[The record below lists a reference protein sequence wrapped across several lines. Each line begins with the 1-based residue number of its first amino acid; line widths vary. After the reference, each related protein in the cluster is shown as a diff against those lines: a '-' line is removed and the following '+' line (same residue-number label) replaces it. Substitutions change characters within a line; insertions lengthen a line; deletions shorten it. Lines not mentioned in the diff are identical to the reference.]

1 MAVAPGTIWM
11 IRLGA
16 SGDDCRYEFLDGF
29 AVDGVV
35 SDLIQE
41 WAELPRCRPHK
52 NWCREDVEWQSILN
66 TTFPLHL
73 AHTHPEH
80 TGRPS
85 GGSGGRKLEI
95 LDRWIAG
102 SLDRWWRCQLFSFPG
117 SRPGSDALKT
127 WPLSDAPVASP
138 CVSIRKCRWVGVG
151 GDRCVRFCRFSSVS
165 LLADLPHLRVLQHVL
180 PPPVVVTGAH
190 PCESTIR
197 VVLTSC
203 SD

>member
-1 MAVAPGTIWM
+1 MVYLYFQGDEISIGPRYREGCTRMAVAPGTIWM

-102 SLDRWWRCQLFSFPG
+102 SLVAMSAFQFS
-117 SRPGSDALKT
+117 
-127 WPLSDAPVASP
+127 
-138 CVSIRKCRWVGVG
+138 
-151 GDRCVRFCRFSSVS
+151 RFSARIGRTEN
-165 LLADLPHLRVLQHVL
+165 LAPIRRTRRFPLRFN
-180 PPPVVVTGAH
+180 T
-190 PCESTIR
+190 
-197 VVLTSC
+197 
-203 SD
+203 

>member
-29 AVDGVV
+29 VVEGVV

-52 NWCREDVEWQSILN
+52 NWCREDVERQFIAQN
-66 TTFPLHL
+66 TIFPLHL
-73 AHTHPEH
+73 AHTYPDH

-85 GGSGGRKLEI
+85 SGSGGRKPEI
-95 LDRWIAG
+95 
-102 SLDRWWRCQLFSFPG
+102 LDRWWRCQLFSFPG

-127 WPLSDAPVASP
+127 WHLSEAPDEPVASP
-138 CVSIRKCRWVGVG
+138 CVSIRRCRWVGVG

-165 LLADLPHLRVLQHVL
+165 LLADLPHLRVLQQVL

-197 VVLTSC
+197 VVLTSF